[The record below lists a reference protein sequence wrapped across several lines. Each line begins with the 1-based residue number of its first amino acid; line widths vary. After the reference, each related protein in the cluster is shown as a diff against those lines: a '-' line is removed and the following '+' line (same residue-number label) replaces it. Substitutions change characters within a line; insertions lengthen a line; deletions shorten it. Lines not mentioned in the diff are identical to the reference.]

1 MKGMKMRQN
10 KDLFLSVRVNEETKK
25 ELLVIASENKMSLS
39 ELISDNLKKIILK
52 KKKKESQD
60 AKI

>member
-1 MKGMKMRQN
+1 MRQN